1 MVEKLKLGFAC
12 AWWTPRPSTWSGT
25 APAVKDAL
33 ERQPVR
39 LVSIDSQRSA
49 IGKVALKALYAPTTT
64 PWKYSRLHRAMTARA
79 VRRAA
84 RAKSCDAVIAMAD
97 DDAPAGPPTFA
108 YQDMNFSVALAH
120 LDKGG
125 PSWVNVMPAARP
137 VLERLDREQRGHYA
151 EVAGVLAMGRWF
163 GDWLIEHQGVPREKV
178 HVVGAGISPPAGDLP
193 PPRRH
198 GRVLFVGVDF
208 ERKGGDQVVEAVR
221 LLRER
226 GSDVTLAVVGP
237 RKWPGEEPAPS
248 WVDFGGYVGANRMDE
263 VWSDADLLV
272 VPSRFEA
279 YGKVF
284 SEALAAGRPCIGRRS
299 YAMPELI
306 GDGGLLVEPDA
317 GPEDLASAMLAA
329 LEDDAL
335 YDRVWRSRT
344 DVRHTR
350 SWDAVASRIVSVVQ
364 QYLTSG
370 YSPAGRSPFGSGA
383 P

>member
-12 AWWTPRPSTWSGT
+12 AWWTPRASTWSGT
-25 APAVKDAL
+25 APAVKHAL
-33 ERQPVR
+33 ERQPVD
-39 LVSIDSQRSA
+39 LVSIESQRST
-49 IGKVALKALYAPTTT
+49 IGKVAFKALYAPMPT

-84 RAKSCDAVIAMAD
+84 RAATCDAVISVGD
-97 DDAPAGPPTFA
+97 DDSPAGPPSFV

-120 LDKGG
+120 MDRGG
-125 PSWVNVMPAARP
+125 PTWVNVMRSSRS
-137 VLERLDREQRGHYA
+137 VLERLDREQRWHYGDL
-151 EVAGVLAMGRWF
+151 AGVLAMGRWF
-163 GDWLIEHQGVPREKV
+163 GDWLVEHVGVPRGKV
-178 HVVGAGISPPAGDLP
+178 HVVGAGISPPAEDLP
-193 PPRRH
+193 APRRH
-198 GRVLFVGVDF
+198 GRLLFIGVDF

-221 LLRER
+221 RLRQR
-226 GSDVTLAVVGP
+226 GTDVTLSVVGP
-237 RKWPGEEPAPS
+237 RKWPMQDPVPS
-248 WVDFGGYVGANRMDE
+248 GVEFLGHVGGDRLEAL
-263 VWSDADLLV
+263 WADADLLV

-317 GPEDLASAMLAA
+317 GADELVSVIPAA
-329 LEDDAL
+329 LDDDAL

-344 DVRHTR
+344 GVRQSR

-364 QYLTSG
+364 QTLKSG
-370 YSPAGRSPFGSGA
+370 YSSAGRSPFGSGS